1 MPTVNPGYNE
11 RAWAIDVISEIN
23 NYCAQLQRVVARA
36 GGEYTLT
43 SQSGNLFPDVL
54 LFGDVGGTVVL
65 QGWELK
71 MPDTAISDSA
81 LLRNAELKARRL
93 GLDSFVVWNATL
105 ASLYVR
111 NAENCFEWAM
121 AWPSSTIK
129 TRIDVQGNR
138 AVWVAQLRQMI
149 DDINNFLDAG
159 NLSGA
164 KPAVA
169 IGDRLFV
176 DFLQRFVSPLSEAIA
191 AGYKKDAAFAA
202 ALDSWWSANEIEH
215 AASSKFE
222 GLARVNIVNWINRF
236 LFAHYLKR
244 FHNPAKS
251 VEKIG
256 GSTTIAEGIS
266 TFEEISAKCDFMSVF
281 RPSPGQAF
289 IDKYTWN
296 ALLALNAFLTDFR
309 LESISQESF
318 HQILESALSYS
329 RKKLAG
335 QFSTPGQLAELLV
348 RITVVDRTLDVID
361 PCCGTGTIARAA
373 YDLKRSLGIDVRDA
387 LRTVWGSDKFAFPL
401 QLCSIALSDPLGM
414 GEVIQV
420 FREDAFNLQP
430 GSAVTFTDPNTG
442 GNIVR
447 FFPAAH
453 SIVSNLPF
461 VRFEDKEKI
470 NPLINTAQQALA
482 KYGGDKSTLSAKADL
497 YAHLIVH
504 MRGLVDARGRIGV
517 ITSNSWL
524 ATDWGV
530 QFKQILREFFKVIR
544 VVISA
549 QGRWFKNAA
558 VVTTIIVLERRDA
571 SSLTSDDEVTDFVT
585 TKEDLEKW
593 NQLPGG
599 VAGLANAVLNKSPAI
614 ESMSKQSYSQIQI
627 AQLECVGIGWSA
639 LFVELTWLQSLKS
652 HLIPVSKH
660 FDISRGERR
669 GWDKLF
675 YPKGNHG
682 IESQYISPVL
692 LSSKAIGGLIAE
704 ADGEAFCCSET
715 TEIMKAQK
723 KTGALGW
730 IKKFHNEKNGSGKPL
745 PNVLARA
752 GQHWYE
758 MHPSTLADLVITMN
772 PDRRLA
778 VHRMQKRA
786 FVNQRLI
793 RLTAMLD
800 AQPDIDLLHA
810 LLNSAVGMFLI
821 EAAGFGRGLGALDL
835 NATKLSNT
843 LHVLDPAGVNT
854 QHRKIILEKFIPLLK
869 RPTYELPDELG
880 ASDRIAFDDA
890 VLAAFAL
897 GNCRETIYA
906 SLLALF
912 HIRQTAKP

>member
-23 NYCAQLQRVVARA
+23 GYCARLQRVVARA

-43 SQSGNLFPDVL
+43 NQSGNLFPDVL

-71 MPDTAISDSA
+71 MPDTAISDGE

-93 GLDSFVVWNATL
+93 GLDSFVVWNAAL
-105 ASLYVR
+105 AALYVR
-111 NAENCFEWAM
+111 NAQNDFVWVM

-129 TRIDVQGNR
+129 TRIDVQSNR
-138 AVWVAQLRQMI
+138 AVWVAQLRQII
-149 DDINNFLDAG
+149 DDINNYLDAG
-159 NLSGA
+159 NISGA

-176 DFLQRFVSPLSEAIA
+176 DFLQRFVSPLSETIA
-191 AGYKKDAAFAA
+191 TGYKKDATFAA
-202 ALDSWWSANEIEH
+202 ALDAWWSVNEIEH

-251 VEKIG
+251 VEKIA
-256 GSTTIAEGIS
+256 GSTTIADGIS
-266 TFEEISAKCDFMSVF
+266 TFEEISAKCDFMNVF

-296 ALLALNAFLTDFR
+296 ALLALNEFLTDFQ
-309 LESISQESF
+309 LDSISQESF

-387 LRTVWGSDKFAFPL
+387 LKTIWGSDKFAFPL

-430 GSAVTFTDPNTG
+430 GSAVTFTDPTTG
-442 GNIVR
+442 GSIVR
-447 FFPAAH
+447 IFPAAH

-482 KYGGDKSTLSAKADL
+482 KYGGNKSTLNAKADL

-504 MRGLVDARGRIGV
+504 MRGLVDERGRIGV

-530 QFKQILREFFKVIR
+530 QFKQMLRKFFKLIR
-544 VVISA
+544 IVISA

-571 SSLTSDDEVTDFVT
+571 SSLASDDEVTDFVT
-585 TKEDLEKW
+585 TKEDLERW
-593 NQLPGG
+593 SHLSGG
-599 VAGLANAVLNKSPAI
+599 VAGLANAMLNKSPAI
-614 ESMSKQSYSQIQI
+614 ESMSTQSYSQIQI

-639 LFVELTWLQSLKS
+639 LFVELAWLQSLKGY
-652 HLIPVSKH
+652 LIPVSKH
-660 FDISRGERR
+660 FVISRGARR

-692 LSSKAIGGLIAE
+692 LSSKAISGLIAR
-704 ADGEAFCCSET
+704 ADGEAFCCSEAM
-715 TEIMKAQK
+715 EIMKTQK

-730 IKKFHNEKNGSGKPL
+730 IKKFQNEKNGGGKPL
-745 PNVLARA
+745 PTVLARA

-758 MHPSTLADLVITMN
+758 MHPSTLADLVITVN

-786 FVNQRLI
+786 FINQRLI
-793 RLTAMLD
+793 RLTAIFG

-810 LLNSAVGMFLI
+810 LLNSAVGMFLV

-835 NATKLSNT
+835 NATKLSKT
-843 LHVLDPAGVNT
+843 FHMLDPARVDR
-854 QHRKIILEKFIPLLK
+854 QHRKMILKKFAALLK
-869 RPTYELPDELG
+869 RPTFDLPEELAAPD
-880 ASDRIAFDDA
+880 RVAFDDA

-897 GNCRETIYA
+897 GNCRKTIYV